1 MKKGII
7 FLALCALSISAAAQQ
22 ESYIGGNLS
31 FLDYSET
38 GLDDASLT
46 AAVAKLGNR
55 INDNIAAEFRLGFGL
70 GSDEVDVQGIPVDLE
85 LDNLFGVY
93 VKGGMPLAQ
102 NLYPYAVLGYTRA
115 KLTATAYGNSFSDSE
130 TDISFGFGLD
140 LKTASE
146 VTFSAEYMNYFD
158 KDEVEISGFSLSV
171 SKNF

>member
-1 MKKGII
+1 
-7 FLALCALSISAAAQQ
+7 
-22 ESYIGGNLS
+22 
-31 FLDYSET
+31 
-38 GLDDASLT
+38 
-46 AAVAKLGNR
+46 
-55 INDNIAAEFRLGFGL
+55 L